1 MLGRRREIIGS
12 WAHKGDMP
20 HRTDLST
27 DTATF
32 ERLARAA
39 LENLPEQFRTHVGD
53 VVIRVEEFADRDTL
67 DAMGI
72 DDRWE
77 LTGLYH
83 GRPLSEQSIWASA
96 DMPPM
101 ITLYRAPLL
110 REWRETGVAL
120 ADLVTHVVV
129 HEVGHHFGLSDE
141 DMHRIED
148 G

>member
-1 MLGRRREIIGS
+1 
-12 WAHKGDMP
+12 MP
-20 HRTDLST
+20 GGHPDA
-27 DTATF
+27 ATL

-39 LENLPEQFRTHVGD
+39 LDHLPAPFSEHLGD
-53 VVIRVEEFADRDTL
+53 IVIRIEEFADDETL
-67 DAMGI
+67 DDLDI
-72 DDRWE
+72 DDRWH

-83 GRPLSEQSIWASA
+83 GRPLSEQSVWSTA

-110 REWRETGVAL
+110 REWRETGVRL
-120 ADLVTHVVV
+120 EDLVTHVVV

-148 G
+148 DGD

>member
-1 MLGRRREIIGS
+1 MYATTSE
-12 WAHKGDMP
+12 P
-20 HRTDLST
+20 P

-39 LENLPEQFRTHVGD
+39 LDDLPEQFREHVGD
-53 VVIRVEEFADRDTL
+53 VVIRVEEFADRETL

-72 DDRWE
+72 EDRWQ

-83 GRPLSEQSIWASA
+83 GRPLSEQSVWATGE
-96 DMPPM
+96 MPPM
-101 ITLYRAPLL
+101 ISLFRAPLL

-120 ADLVTHVVV
+120 GDLITHVVV
-129 HEVGHHFGLSDE
+129 HEVGHHFGLSDD

-148 G
+148 ED